1 MPPTRTSPE
10 WQAEYDERLGLLCG
24 DGVPTRE
31 QEALA
36 RQQADEKMTELE
48 ILERLERI
56 HELARDRRREWA
68 QRHGTGTRNPHN
80 D

>member
-36 RQQADEKMTELE
+36 R
-48 ILERLERI
+48 R
-56 HELARDRRREWA
+56 ELARKSTIVAQGFYKRGKTEEYERYRRIAQEFGRES
-68 QRHGTGTRNPHN
+68 
-80 D
+80 